1 MLRLLQ
7 IKLVLDW
14 ITSVSIPGGG
24 FGAGD
29 FGDLNGFDFAKM
41 GEALSRLGRAISAN
55 ATGAGISPDAV
66 REMATLENDQ
76 APTETEIA
84 AGLEALAVAQLW
96 LEPKTDFTAPLAPA
110 QVWSRSQ
117 WIDETLVGWCEIV
130 APLAESLSG
139 AVSGAISGLTKEA
152 LGDNFGDSLGD
163 QSGDQSGE
171 QFGGSQ
177 GDKSG
182 NQNSNPF
189 SSFGFGPPT
198 NSNNSTNANNS
209 NNSNND
215 DRDVNPMAGIFNQ
228 MSNAMRAF
236 GGVIFATQ
244 LGETIKTT
252 AGSVTGGAD
261 IGIPLLVKNRPALI
275 ATNCNAWGA
284 ELGIPEAELRYY
296 LALREVAGVRL
307 FNNVPWLR
315 EYIANAIKSY
325 SAGIK
330 VNVEKIQEGMSGMSG
345 IAGIGTSPE
354 ALNEAIANGLFT
366 TDETPSQ
373 KSAILRLET
382 MAALIEGW
390 IDEVSAS
397 AALEHLPSLPA
408 LRESARRGRATGG
421 PMQKAFAALI
431 GLEISPRASRDAA
444 TFFNYIADNESISQR
459 DELWSSPELLPT
471 IEELTNPSEFRKG
484 RSAPDDLSTL

>member
-1 MLRLLQ
+1 MLYQPDYL
-7 IKLVLDW
+7 LDW
-14 ITSVSIPGGG
+14 KLSVSIPGGG

-29 FGDLNGFDFAKM
+29 FGDMNGFDFAKM

-55 ATGAGISPDAV
+55 ASGEGLSPNAV
-66 REMATLENDQ
+66 REMAALTNDESPS
-76 APTETEIA
+76 ASDIA
-84 AGLEALAVAQLW
+84 SGLEALAVAQLW
-96 LEPKTDFTAPLAPA
+96 LDPKTDFTAPLAPA
-110 QVWSRSQ
+110 QIWSRSQ
-117 WIDETLVGWCEIV
+117 WIDETLVGWCEVV

-139 AVSGAISGLTKEA
+139 AVSGAISGLATGA
-152 LGDNFGDSLGD
+152 FGDAFGDSLG
-163 QSGDQSGE
+163 GA
-171 QFGGSQ
+171 FGGMQ
-177 GDKSG
+177 GDEPE
-182 NQNSNPF
+182 NQNGNPLN
-189 SSFGFGPPT
+189 SFGFGPAT
-198 NSNNSTNANNS
+198 NSENTGSTENNSS
-209 NNSNND
+209 NL
-215 DRDVNPMAGIFNQ
+215 NPMAGIFNQ

-261 IGIPLLVKNRPALI
+261 IGIPLLIKNRPALI
-275 ATNCNAWGA
+275 AANCSSWGA

-315 EYIANAIKSY
+315 EYITASIKSY

-330 VNVEKIQEGMSGMSG
+330 VNIEKIQEGMSGIAGTSG
-345 IAGIGTSPE
+345 LDGIGTSPE

-373 KSAILRLET
+373 KSALHRLET
-382 MAALIEGW
+382 IAALIEGW

-431 GLEISPRASRDAA
+431 GLEISPRSSRDAA
-444 TFFNYIADNESISQR
+444 TFFNYIATNESISQR
-459 DELWSSPELLPT
+459 DELWSSPELLPA
-471 IEELTNPSEFRKG
+471 IEEISNPSEFRKG

>member
-1 MLRLLQ
+1 M
-7 IKLVLDW
+7 
-14 ITSVSIPGGG
+14 SIPGGG

-29 FGDLNGFDFAKM
+29 FGDMGGFDFAKM
-41 GEALSRLGRAISAN
+41 GEALSRLGRAISASSTG
-55 ATGAGISPDAV
+55 ATGSGISPDAV
-66 REMATLENDQ
+66 REMATLANDQ
-76 APTETEIA
+76 APSENEIT

-96 LEPKTDFTAPLAPA
+96 LDPKTDFTAPLEPA
-110 QVWSRSQ
+110 QIWSRSQ

-152 LGDNFGDSLGD
+152 LGDAFGDSLGD
-163 QSGDQSGE
+163 E
-171 QFGGSQ
+171 LGGVQ
-177 GDKSG
+177 GDESG

-198 NSNNSTNANNS
+198 NSDNSDNS
-209 NNSNND
+209 SNSD
-215 DRDVNPMAGIFNQ
+215 PKINPMAGIFNQ

-275 ATNCNAWGA
+275 AINCNAWGA

-315 EYIANAIKSY
+315 EYITNAIKSY
-325 SAGIK
+325 SDGIK
-330 VNVEKIQEGMSGMSG
+330 VNIEKIQEGMSGMSVE
-345 IAGIGTSPE
+345 GIGTSPE

-382 MAALIEGW
+382 IAALIEGW

-397 AALEHLPSLPA
+397 AALDHLPALPA

-444 TFFNYIADNESISQR
+444 TFFNYIATNESISQR
-459 DELWSSPELLPT
+459 DELWGSPELLPT
-471 IEELTNPSEFRKG
+471 IEEITNPSSFRKG

>member
-1 MLRLLQ
+1 MLYQSDYL
-7 IKLVLDW
+7 LDW
-14 ITSVSIPGGG
+14 KLSVSIPGGG

-29 FGDLNGFDFAKM
+29 FGDMNGFDFAKM

-55 ATGAGISPDAV
+55 ASGEGLSPNAV
-66 REMATLENDQ
+66 REMAALTNDESPS
-76 APTETEIA
+76 ASDIA
-84 AGLEALAVAQLW
+84 SGLEALAVAQLW
-96 LEPKTDFTAPLAPA
+96 LDPKTDFTAPLAPA
-110 QVWSRSQ
+110 QIWSRSQ
-117 WIDETLVGWCEIV
+117 WIDETLVGWCEVV

-139 AVSGAISGLTKEA
+139 AVSGAISGLATDA
-152 LGDNFGDSLGD
+152 FGDSLG
-163 QSGDQSGE
+163 GA
-171 QFGGSQ
+171 FGGMQ
-177 GDKSG
+177 GDEPE
-182 NQNSNPF
+182 NQNGNPLN
-189 SSFGFGPPT
+189 SFGFGPAT
-198 NSNNSTNANNS
+198 NSENTGSTENNSS
-209 NNSNND
+209 NL
-215 DRDVNPMAGIFNQ
+215 NPMAGIFNQ

-261 IGIPLLVKNRPALI
+261 IGIPLLIKNRPALI
-275 ATNCNAWGA
+275 AANCNSWGA

-315 EYIANAIKSY
+315 EYITASIKSY

-330 VNVEKIQEGMSGMSG
+330 VNIEKIQEGMSGIAGTSG
-345 IAGIGTSPE
+345 LDGIGTSPE
-354 ALNEAIANGLFT
+354 ALNEAIANGLFS

-373 KSAILRLET
+373 KSALHRLET
-382 MAALIEGW
+382 IAALIEGW

-431 GLEISPRASRDAA
+431 GLEISPRSSRDAA
-444 TFFNYIADNESISQR
+444 TFFNYIATNESISQR

-471 IEELTNPSEFRKG
+471 IEEISNPSEFRKG

>member
-1 MLRLLQ
+1 MLYQSDYL
-7 IKLVLDW
+7 LDW
-14 ITSVSIPGGG
+14 KLSVSIPGGG

-29 FGDLNGFDFAKM
+29 FGDMNGFDFAKM

-55 ATGAGISPDAV
+55 ASGEGLSPNAV
-66 REMATLENDQ
+66 REMAALTNDESPS
-76 APTETEIA
+76 ASDIA
-84 AGLEALAVAQLW
+84 SGLEALAVAQLW
-96 LEPKTDFTAPLAPA
+96 LDPKTDFTAPLAPA
-110 QVWSRSQ
+110 QIWSRSQ

-139 AVSGAISGLTKEA
+139 AVSGAISGLATDA
-152 LGDNFGDSLGD
+152 FGDAFGDSLG
-163 QSGDQSGE
+163 GV
-171 QFGGSQ
+171 FGGMQ
-177 GDKSG
+177 GDEPEK
-182 NQNSNPF
+182 QNDNPLN
-189 SSFGFGPPT
+189 SFGFGPAT
-198 NSNNSTNANNS
+198 DSENTGSTENNSS
-209 NNSNND
+209 NL
-215 DRDVNPMAGIFNQ
+215 NPMAGIFNQ

-252 AGSVTGGAD
+252 AGSVIGGAD
-261 IGIPLLVKNRPALI
+261 IGIPLLIKNRPALI
-275 ATNCNAWGA
+275 AANCNSWGA

-315 EYIANAIKSY
+315 GYITASIKSY

-330 VNVEKIQEGMSGMSG
+330 VNIEKIQEGMSGIAGTSG
-345 IAGIGTSPE
+345 LDGIGTSPE

-373 KSAILRLET
+373 KSALHRLET
-382 MAALIEGW
+382 IAALIEGW

-431 GLEISPRASRDAA
+431 GLEISPRSSRDAA
-444 TFFNYIADNESISQR
+444 TFFNYIATNESISQR

-471 IEELTNPSEFRKG
+471 IEEISNPSEFRKG

>member
-1 MLRLLQ
+1 M
-7 IKLVLDW
+7 
-14 ITSVSIPGGG
+14 SIPGGG

-29 FGDLNGFDFAKM
+29 FGDMGGFDFAKM

-55 ATGAGISPDAV
+55 ATGATGATGVTGGGISPDAV
-66 REMATLENDQ
+66 REMATLTNDK
-76 APTETEIA
+76 APSANEIS

-96 LEPKTDFTAPLAPA
+96 LDPKTDFTAPVAPA
-110 QVWSRSQ
+110 QIWSRSQ
-117 WIDETLVGWCEIV
+117 WIDETLVGWCEIL
-130 APLAESLSG
+130 APLAQSLSG

-152 LGDNFGDSLGD
+152 LGDAFGDSLSD
-163 QSGDQSGE
+163 E
-171 QFGGSQ
+171 
-177 GDKSG
+177 SG

-189 SSFGFGPPT
+189 SSFGFGPPSNSENAKNDDPKINPNAG
-198 NSNNSTNANNS
+198 NSNTENS
-209 NNSNND
+209 NTE
-215 DRDVNPMAGIFNQ
+215 NPMAGIFNQ

-261 IGIPLLVKNRPALI
+261 IGIPLLTNNRPALI

-315 EYIANAIKSY
+315 EYITNAIKSY

-330 VNVEKIQEGMSGMSG
+330 VNIEKIQEGMAGM
-345 IAGIGTSPE
+345 AGIGTSPE

-382 MAALIEGW
+382 IAALVEGW
-390 IDEVSAS
+390 VDEVSAS
-397 AALEHLPSLPA
+397 AALEHLPALPA

-431 GLEISPRASRDAA
+431 GLEISPRAFRDAA
-444 TFFNYIADNESISQR
+444 TFFNYIATNESISQR
-459 DELWSSPELLPT
+459 DELWSSPESLPT
-471 IEELTNPSEFRKG
+471 IEEITNPSAFRKG

>member
-130 APLAESLSG
+130 APLAE
-139 AVSGAISGLTKEA
+139 
-152 LGDNFGDSLGD
+152 
-163 QSGDQSGE
+163 SGDQSGE

>member
-1 MLRLLQ
+1 MLYQPDYL
-7 IKLVLDW
+7 LDW
-14 ITSVSIPGGG
+14 KLSVSIPGGG

-29 FGDLNGFDFAKM
+29 FGDMNGFDFAKM

-55 ATGAGISPDAV
+55 ASGEGLSPNAV
-66 REMATLENDQ
+66 REMAALTNDESPS
-76 APTETEIA
+76 ASDIA
-84 AGLEALAVAQLW
+84 SGLEALAVAQLW
-96 LEPKTDFTAPLAPA
+96 LDPKTDFTAPLAPA
-110 QVWSRSQ
+110 QIWSRSQ
-117 WIDETLVGWCEIV
+117 WIDETLVGWCEVV

-139 AVSGAISGLTKEA
+139 AVSGAISGLATGA
-152 LGDNFGDSLGD
+152 FGDAFGDSLG
-163 QSGDQSGE
+163 GA
-171 QFGGSQ
+171 FGGMQ
-177 GDKSG
+177 GDEPE
-182 NQNSNPF
+182 NQNGNPLN
-189 SSFGFGPPT
+189 SFGFGPAI
-198 NSNNSTNANNS
+198 NSENTGSTENNSS
-209 NNSNND
+209 NL
-215 DRDVNPMAGIFNQ
+215 NPMAGIFNQ

-261 IGIPLLVKNRPALI
+261 IGIPLLIKNRPALI
-275 ATNCNAWGA
+275 AANCNSWGA

-315 EYIANAIKSY
+315 EYITASIKSY

-330 VNVEKIQEGMSGMSG
+330 VNIEKIQEGMSGIAGTSG
-345 IAGIGTSPE
+345 LDGIGTSPE

-373 KSAILRLET
+373 KSALHRLET
-382 MAALIEGW
+382 IATLIEGW

-431 GLEISPRASRDAA
+431 GLEISPRSSRDAA
-444 TFFNYIADNESISQR
+444 TFFNYIATNESISQR

-471 IEELTNPSEFRKG
+471 IEEISNPSEFRKG

>member
-1 MLRLLQ
+1 MLYQPDYL
-7 IKLVLDW
+7 LDW
-14 ITSVSIPGGG
+14 KLSVSIPGGG

-29 FGDLNGFDFAKM
+29 FGDMNGFDFAKM

-55 ATGAGISPDAV
+55 ASGEGLSPNAV
-66 REMATLENDQ
+66 REMAALTNDESPS
-76 APTETEIA
+76 ASDIA
-84 AGLEALAVAQLW
+84 SGLEALAVAQLW
-96 LEPKTDFTAPLAPA
+96 LDPKTDFTAPLAPA
-110 QVWSRSQ
+110 QIWSRSQ
-117 WIDETLVGWCEIV
+117 WIDETLVGWCEVV

-139 AVSGAISGLTKEA
+139 AVSGAISGLATGA
-152 LGDNFGDSLGD
+152 FGDAFGDSLG
-163 QSGDQSGE
+163 GA
-171 QFGGSQ
+171 FGGMQ
-177 GDKSG
+177 GDEPE
-182 NQNSNPF
+182 NQNGNPLN
-189 SSFGFGPPT
+189 SFGFGPAI
-198 NSNNSTNANNS
+198 NSENTGSTENNSS
-209 NNSNND
+209 NL
-215 DRDVNPMAGIFNQ
+215 NPMAGIFNQ

-261 IGIPLLVKNRPALI
+261 IGIPLLIKNRPALI
-275 ATNCNAWGA
+275 AANCNSWGA

-315 EYIANAIKSY
+315 EYITASIKSY

-330 VNVEKIQEGMSGMSG
+330 VNIEKIQEGMSGIAGTSG
-345 IAGIGTSPE
+345 LDGIGTSPE

-373 KSAILRLET
+373 KSALHRLET
-382 MAALIEGW
+382 IAALIEGW

-408 LRESARRGRATGG
+408 LRESARRGRATGR

-431 GLEISPRASRDAA
+431 GLEISPRSSRDAA
-444 TFFNYIADNESISQR
+444 TFFNYIATNESISQR

-471 IEELTNPSEFRKG
+471 IEEISNPSEFRKG

>member
-1 MLRLLQ
+1 M
-7 IKLVLDW
+7 
-14 ITSVSIPGGG
+14 SIPGGG

-29 FGDLNGFDFAKM
+29 FGDMGGFDFAKM
-41 GEALSRLGRAISAN
+41 GEALSRLGRAISAS
-55 ATGAGISPDAV
+55 ATGATGATGSGISPDAV
-66 REMATLENDQ
+66 REMATLANDQ
-76 APTETEIA
+76 APSENEIT

-96 LEPKTDFTAPLAPA
+96 LDPKTDFTAPLEPE
-110 QVWSRSQ
+110 QIWSRSQ
-117 WIDETLVGWCEIV
+117 WINETLVGWCEIV

-152 LGDNFGDSLGD
+152 LGDAFGED
-163 QSGDQSGE
+163 
-171 QFGGSQ
+171 FGGAQ
-177 GDKSG
+177 GDEPG
-182 NQNSNPF
+182 NQNSDPF

-198 NSNNSTNANNS
+198 NSDNSSNASNSNNSSNANNS
-209 NNSNND
+209 DNSD
-215 DRDVNPMAGIFNQ
+215 PKINPMAGIFNQ

-315 EYIANAIKSY
+315 EYITNAIKSY
-325 SAGIK
+325 SDGIK
-330 VNVEKIQEGMSGMSG
+330 VNIEKIQEGRSGMSVE
-345 IAGIGTSPE
+345 GIGSSPE

-382 MAALIEGW
+382 IAALIEGW

-397 AALEHLPSLPA
+397 AALDHLPALPA

-444 TFFNYIADNESISQR
+444 TFFNYIATNESISQR
-459 DELWSSPELLPT
+459 DELWGSPELLPT
-471 IEELTNPSEFRKG
+471 IEEITNPSSFRKG

>member
-1 MLRLLQ
+1 M
-7 IKLVLDW
+7 
-14 ITSVSIPGGG
+14 SIPGGG

-29 FGDLNGFDFAKM
+29 FGDMNGFDFAKM

-55 ATGAGISPDAV
+55 ASGEGLSPDAV
-66 REMATLENDQ
+66 REMAALTNDQ
-76 APTETEIA
+76 SPSASEIA
-84 AGLEALAVAQLW
+84 TGLEALAVAQLW
-96 LEPKTDFTAPLAPA
+96 LDPKTDFTAPLAPA
-110 QVWSRSQ
+110 QIWSRSQ
-117 WIDETLVGWCEIV
+117 WIDETLVGWCEVV

-139 AVSGAISGLTKEA
+139 AVSGAISGLATDA
-152 LGDNFGDSLGD
+152 LGDAFGDSFGDSLG
-163 QSGDQSGE
+163 GA
-171 QFGGSQ
+171 FGSQ
-177 GDKSG
+177 GDEPG
-182 NQNSNPF
+182 NQNANPLN
-189 SSFGFGPPT
+189 SFGFGPPT
-198 NSNNSTNANNS
+198 NSENSGNSENNNPQL
-209 NNSNND
+209 
-215 DRDVNPMAGIFNQ
+215 NPMAGIFNQ

-261 IGIPLLVKNRPALI
+261 IGIPLLVKNRPALV
-275 ATNCNAWGA
+275 AANCNAWGA

-315 EYIANAIKSY
+315 EYITAAIKSY

-330 VNVEKIQEGMSGMSG
+330 VNIEKIQEGMSG
-345 IAGIGTSPE
+345 IAGSSGLEGIGPSPE
-354 ALNEAIANGLFT
+354 ALHEAIANGLFT

-373 KSAILRLET
+373 KSALLRLET
-382 MAALIEGW
+382 IAALIEGW

-444 TFFNYIADNESISQR
+444 TFFNYIATNESISQR

-471 IEELTNPSEFRKG
+471 IEEISNPSEFRKG

>member
-1 MLRLLQ
+1 M
-7 IKLVLDW
+7 
-14 ITSVSIPGGG
+14 SIPGGG

-29 FGDLNGFDFAKM
+29 FGDMGGFDFAKM

-55 ATGAGISPDAV
+55 ATGSGISPDAV
-66 REMATLENDQ
+66 REMATLTNDK
-76 APTETEIA
+76 APSANEIS

-96 LEPKTDFTAPLAPA
+96 LDPKTDFTAPVAPA
-110 QVWSRSQ
+110 QIWSRSQ

-130 APLAESLSG
+130 APLAESLSS

-152 LGDNFGDSLGD
+152 LGDAFGDSLSD
-163 QSGDQSGE
+163 E
-171 QFGGSQ
+171 
-177 GDKSG
+177 SG

-198 NSNNSTNANNS
+198 NSDNSDNSDNSSNANKSDNS
-209 NNSNND
+209 D
-215 DRDVNPMAGIFNQ
+215 PKINPMAGIFNQ

-252 AGSVTGGAD
+252 AGTVTGGAD
-261 IGIPLLVKNRPALI
+261 IGIPLLTNNRPALI
-275 ATNCNAWGA
+275 ATNCNSWGA

-315 EYIANAIKSY
+315 EYVTNAIKSY

-330 VNVEKIQEGMSGMSG
+330 VNIEKIQEGMAGMAGMSE

-354 ALNEAIANGLFT
+354 ALNEAITNGLFT
-366 TDETPSQ
+366 TDETPAQ

-382 MAALIEGW
+382 IAALVEGW

-397 AALEHLPSLPA
+397 AALEHLPALPA

-444 TFFNYIADNESISQR
+444 TFFNYIATNESISQR
-459 DELWSSPELLPT
+459 DELWISPESLPT
-471 IEELTNPSEFRKG
+471 IEEITNPSAFRKG

>member
-1 MLRLLQ
+1 M
-7 IKLVLDW
+7 
-14 ITSVSIPGGG
+14 SIPGGG

-29 FGDLNGFDFAKM
+29 FGDMGGFDFAKM

-55 ATGAGISPDAV
+55 AAGATGSGISPDAV
-66 REMATLENDQ
+66 REMATLAKDQ
-76 APTETEIA
+76 APSENEIA

-96 LEPKTDFTAPLAPA
+96 LDPKTDFTAPLEPA
-110 QVWSRSQ
+110 QIWSRSQ
-117 WIDETLVGWCEIV
+117 WIDATLVGWCEIV

-152 LGDNFGDSLGD
+152 LGDAFGDQLGD
-163 QSGDQSGE
+163 E
-171 QFGGSQ
+171 LGGAQ
-177 GDKSG
+177 GDESG
-182 NQNSNPF
+182 NQNNNPF
-189 SSFGFGPPT
+189 SSFGFGPPSNSENT
-198 NSNNSTNANNS
+198 KNDESKINPNARNSNAGNPNAGNS
-209 NNSNND
+209 NTE
-215 DRDVNPMAGIFNQ
+215 NPMAGIFNQ

-275 ATNCNAWGA
+275 AINCNAWGA

-315 EYIANAIKSY
+315 EYITNAIKSY
-325 SAGIK
+325 SDGIK
-330 VNVEKIQEGMSGMSG
+330 VNVEKIQEGMAGMAG
-345 IAGIGTSPE
+345 MTGMTGLPVDGIGTSPE

-382 MAALIEGW
+382 IAALIEGW

-397 AALEHLPSLPA
+397 AALEHLPALPA

-444 TFFNYIADNESISQR
+444 TFFDYIATNESISQR
-459 DELWSSPELLPT
+459 DELWSSPESLPT
-471 IEELTNPSEFRKG
+471 IEEITNPTSFRKG

>member
-1 MLRLLQ
+1 MLYQPDYL
-7 IKLVLDW
+7 LDW
-14 ITSVSIPGGG
+14 KLSVSIPGGG

-29 FGDLNGFDFAKM
+29 FGDMNGFDFAKM

-55 ATGAGISPDAV
+55 ASGEGLSPNAV
-66 REMATLENDQ
+66 REMAALTNDESPS
-76 APTETEIA
+76 ASDIA
-84 AGLEALAVAQLW
+84 SGLEALAVAQLW
-96 LEPKTDFTAPLAPA
+96 LDPKTDFTAPLAPA
-110 QVWSRSQ
+110 QIWSRSQ
-117 WIDETLVGWCEIV
+117 WIDETLVGWCEVV

-139 AVSGAISGLTKEA
+139 AVSGAISGLATGA
-152 LGDNFGDSLGD
+152 FGDAFGDSLG
-163 QSGDQSGE
+163 GA
-171 QFGGSQ
+171 FGGMQ
-177 GDKSG
+177 GDEPE
-182 NQNSNPF
+182 NQNGNPLN
-189 SSFGFGPPT
+189 SFGFGPAI
-198 NSNNSTNANNS
+198 NSENTGSTENNSS
-209 NNSNND
+209 NL
-215 DRDVNPMAGIFNQ
+215 NPMAGIFNQ

-261 IGIPLLVKNRPALI
+261 IGIPLLIKNRPALI
-275 ATNCNAWGA
+275 AANCSSWGA

-315 EYIANAIKSY
+315 EYITASIKSY

-330 VNVEKIQEGMSGMSG
+330 VNIEKIQEGMSGIAGTSG
-345 IAGIGTSPE
+345 LDGIGTSPE

-373 KSAILRLET
+373 KSALHRLET
-382 MAALIEGW
+382 IAALIEGW

-431 GLEISPRASRDAA
+431 GLEISPRSSRDAA
-444 TFFNYIADNESISQR
+444 TFFNYIATNESISQR

-471 IEELTNPSEFRKG
+471 IEEISNPSEFRKG

>member
-1 MLRLLQ
+1 MLYQSDYL
-7 IKLVLDW
+7 LDW
-14 ITSVSIPGGG
+14 KLSVSIPGGG

-29 FGDLNGFDFAKM
+29 FGDMNGFDFAKM

-55 ATGAGISPDAV
+55 ASGEGLSPNAV
-66 REMATLENDQ
+66 REMAALTNDESPS
-76 APTETEIA
+76 ASDIA
-84 AGLEALAVAQLW
+84 SGLEALAVAQLW
-96 LEPKTDFTAPLAPA
+96 LDPKTDFTAPLAPA
-110 QVWSRSQ
+110 QIWSRSQ
-117 WIDETLVGWCEIV
+117 WIDETLVGWCEVV

-139 AVSGAISGLTKEA
+139 AVSGAISGLATDA
-152 LGDNFGDSLGD
+152 FGDSLG
-163 QSGDQSGE
+163 GA
-171 QFGGSQ
+171 FGGMQ
-177 GDKSG
+177 GDEPE
-182 NQNSNPF
+182 NQNGNPLN
-189 SSFGFGPPT
+189 SFGFGPAT
-198 NSNNSTNANNS
+198 NSENTGSTENNSS
-209 NNSNND
+209 NL
-215 DRDVNPMAGIFNQ
+215 NPMAGIFNQ

-261 IGIPLLVKNRPALI
+261 IGIPLLIKNRPALI
-275 ATNCNAWGA
+275 AANCNSWGA

-315 EYIANAIKSY
+315 EYITASIKSY
-325 SAGIK
+325 SAGLK
-330 VNVEKIQEGMSGMSG
+330 VNIEKIQEGMSGIAGTSG
-345 IAGIGTSPE
+345 LDGIGTSPE

-373 KSAILRLET
+373 KSALHRLET
-382 MAALIEGW
+382 IAALIEGW

-431 GLEISPRASRDAA
+431 GLEISPRSSRDAA
-444 TFFNYIADNESISQR
+444 TFFNYIATNESISQR

-471 IEELTNPSEFRKG
+471 IEEISNPSEFRKG

>member
-1 MLRLLQ
+1 M
-7 IKLVLDW
+7 
-14 ITSVSIPGGG
+14 SIPGGG

-29 FGDLNGFDFAKM
+29 FGDMGGFDFAKM

-55 ATGAGISPDAV
+55 ATGSGISPDAV
-66 REMATLENDQ
+66 REMATLTNDK
-76 APTETEIA
+76 APSANEITT
-84 AGLEALAVAQLW
+84 GLEALAVAQLW
-96 LEPKTDFTAPLAPA
+96 LDPKTDFTAPVAPA
-110 QVWSRSQ
+110 QIWSRSQ

-152 LGDNFGDSLGD
+152 LGDAFGDPLSD
-163 QSGDQSGE
+163 E
-171 QFGGSQ
+171 
-177 GDKSG
+177 SG

-198 NSNNSTNANNS
+198 NSDTSSNANNS
-209 NNSNND
+209 DNSD
-215 DRDVNPMAGIFNQ
+215 PKINPMAGIFNQ

-252 AGSVTGGAD
+252 AGTVTGGAD
-261 IGIPLLVKNRPALI
+261 IGIPLLTNNRPALI
-275 ATNCNAWGA
+275 ATNCNSWGA

-315 EYIANAIKSY
+315 EYVTNAIKSY

-330 VNVEKIQEGMSGMSG
+330 VNIEKIQEGMSGMSVE
-345 IAGIGTSPE
+345 GIGTSPE

-366 TDETPSQ
+366 TDETPAQ

-382 MAALIEGW
+382 IAALVEGW

-397 AALEHLPSLPA
+397 AALEHLPALPA

-444 TFFNYIADNESISQR
+444 TFFNYIATNESISQR
-459 DELWSSPELLPT
+459 DELWISPESLPT
-471 IEELTNPSEFRKG
+471 IEEITNPSAFRKG

>member
-1 MLRLLQ
+1 MLYQSDYL
-7 IKLVLDW
+7 LDW
-14 ITSVSIPGGG
+14 KLSVSIPGGG

-29 FGDLNGFDFAKM
+29 FGDMNGFDFAKM

-55 ATGAGISPDAV
+55 ASGEGLSPNAV
-66 REMATLENDQ
+66 REMAALTNDESPS
-76 APTETEIA
+76 ANDIA
-84 AGLEALAVAQLW
+84 SGLEALAVAQLW
-96 LEPKTDFTAPLAPA
+96 LDPKTDFTAPLAPA
-110 QVWSRSQ
+110 QIWSRSQ
-117 WIDETLVGWCEIV
+117 WIDETLVGWCEVV

-139 AVSGAISGLTKEA
+139 AVSGAISGLATNA
-152 LGDNFGDSLGD
+152 FGDAFGDSLG
-163 QSGDQSGE
+163 GA
-171 QFGGSQ
+171 FGGMQ
-177 GDKSG
+177 GDEPE
-182 NQNSNPF
+182 NQNGNPLN
-189 SSFGFGPPT
+189 SFGFGPAT
-198 NSNNSTNANNS
+198 NSENTGSAENNSS
-209 NNSNND
+209 NL
-215 DRDVNPMAGIFNQ
+215 NPMAGIFNQ

-261 IGIPLLVKNRPALI
+261 IGIPLLIKNRPALI
-275 ATNCNAWGA
+275 AANCNSWGA

-315 EYIANAIKSY
+315 EYITASIKSY

-330 VNVEKIQEGMSGMSG
+330 VNIEKIQEGMSG
-345 IAGIGTSPE
+345 IAGTSGLDSIGTSPE

-366 TDETPSQ
+366 TEETPSQ
-373 KSAILRLET
+373 KSALHRLET
-382 MAALIEGW
+382 IAALIEGW

-431 GLEISPRASRDAA
+431 GLEISPRSSRDAA
-444 TFFNYIADNESISQR
+444 TFFNYIATNESISQR

-471 IEELTNPSEFRKG
+471 IEEISNPSEFRKG

>member
-1 MLRLLQ
+1 
-7 IKLVLDW
+7 
-14 ITSVSIPGGG
+14 
-24 FGAGD
+24 
-29 FGDLNGFDFAKM
+29 M
-41 GEALSRLGRAISAN
+41 GEALSRLGRAISAS
-55 ATGAGISPDAV
+55 ATGATGATGSGISPDAV
-66 REMATLENDQ
+66 REMATLANDQ
-76 APTETEIA
+76 APSENEIT

-96 LEPKTDFTAPLAPA
+96 LDPKTDFTAPLEPA
-110 QVWSRSQ
+110 QIWSRSQ

-152 LGDNFGDSLGD
+152 LGDAFGED
-163 QSGDQSGE
+163 
-171 QFGGSQ
+171 FGGSR
-177 GDKSG
+177 GDEPG
-182 NQNSNPF
+182 NQNNNPF

-198 NSNNSTNANNS
+198 NSTNSDNSDNSDNSSNANNS
-209 NNSNND
+209 DNSD
-215 DRDVNPMAGIFNQ
+215 PKINPMAGIFNQ

-315 EYIANAIKSY
+315 EYITNAIKSY
-325 SAGIK
+325 SDGIK
-330 VNVEKIQEGMSGMSG
+330 VNIEKIQEGMSGMAGMSG

-382 MAALIEGW
+382 IAALIEGW

-397 AALEHLPSLPA
+397 AALDHLPALPA

-444 TFFNYIADNESISQR
+444 TFFNYIATNESISQR
-459 DELWSSPELLPT
+459 DELWGSPELLPT
-471 IEELTNPSEFRKG
+471 IEEITNPSSFRKG

>member
-1 MLRLLQ
+1 M
-7 IKLVLDW
+7 
-14 ITSVSIPGGG
+14 SIPGGG

-29 FGDLNGFDFAKM
+29 FGDMGGFDFAKM

-55 ATGAGISPDAV
+55 ATGSGISPDAV
-66 REMATLENDQ
+66 REMATLTNDK
-76 APTETEIA
+76 APSANEITT
-84 AGLEALAVAQLW
+84 GLEALAVAQLW
-96 LEPKTDFTAPLAPA
+96 LDPKTDFTAPVAPA
-110 QVWSRSQ
+110 QIWSRSQ

-152 LGDNFGDSLGD
+152 LGDAFGDPLSD
-163 QSGDQSGE
+163 E
-171 QFGGSQ
+171 
-177 GDKSG
+177 SG

-198 NSNNSTNANNS
+198 NSDTSSNANNS
-209 NNSNND
+209 DNSD
-215 DRDVNPMAGIFNQ
+215 PKINPMAGIFNQ

-252 AGSVTGGAD
+252 AGTVTGGAD
-261 IGIPLLVKNRPALI
+261 IGIPLLTNNRPALI

-315 EYIANAIKSY
+315 EYVTNAIKSY

-330 VNVEKIQEGMSGMSG
+330 VNIEKIQEGMAGMAGMSE

-366 TDETPSQ
+366 TDETPAQ

-382 MAALIEGW
+382 IAALVEGW

-397 AALEHLPSLPA
+397 AALEHLPALPA

-444 TFFNYIADNESISQR
+444 TFFNYIATNESISQR
-459 DELWSSPELLPT
+459 DELWISPESLPT
-471 IEELTNPSEFRKG
+471 IEEITNPSAFRKG

>member
-1 MLRLLQ
+1 MLYQPDYL
-7 IKLVLDW
+7 LDW
-14 ITSVSIPGGG
+14 KLSVSIPGGG

-29 FGDLNGFDFAKM
+29 FGDMNGFDFAKM

-55 ATGAGISPDAV
+55 ASGEGLSPNAV
-66 REMATLENDQ
+66 REMAALTNDESPS
-76 APTETEIA
+76 ASDIA
-84 AGLEALAVAQLW
+84 SGLEALAVAQLW
-96 LEPKTDFTAPLAPA
+96 LDPKTDFTAPLAPA
-110 QVWSRSQ
+110 QIWSRSQ
-117 WIDETLVGWCEIV
+117 WIDETLVGWCEVV

-139 AVSGAISGLTKEA
+139 AVSGAISGLATGA
-152 LGDNFGDSLGD
+152 FGDAFGDSLG
-163 QSGDQSGE
+163 GA
-171 QFGGSQ
+171 FGGMQ
-177 GDKSG
+177 GDEPE
-182 NQNSNPF
+182 NQNGNPLN
-189 SSFGFGPPT
+189 SFGFGPAI
-198 NSNNSTNANNS
+198 NSENTGSTENNSS
-209 NNSNND
+209 NL
-215 DRDVNPMAGIFNQ
+215 NPMAGIFNQ

-261 IGIPLLVKNRPALI
+261 IGIPLLIKNRPALI
-275 ATNCNAWGA
+275 AANCNSWGA

-315 EYIANAIKSY
+315 EYITASIKCY

-330 VNVEKIQEGMSGMSG
+330 VNIEKIQEGMSGIAGTSG
-345 IAGIGTSPE
+345 LDGIGTSPE

-373 KSAILRLET
+373 KSALHRLET
-382 MAALIEGW
+382 IAALIEGW

-431 GLEISPRASRDAA
+431 GLEISPRSSRDAA
-444 TFFNYIADNESISQR
+444 TFFNYIATNESISQR

-471 IEELTNPSEFRKG
+471 IEEISNPSEFRKG

>member
-1 MLRLLQ
+1 MLYKSDYL
-7 IKLVLDW
+7 LDW
-14 ITSVSIPGGG
+14 KLSVSIPGGG

-29 FGDLNGFDFAKM
+29 FGDMNGFDFAKI
-41 GEALSRLGRAISAN
+41 GETLSRLGRAISAN
-55 ATGAGISPDAV
+55 ASGEGLSPDAV
-66 REMATLENDQ
+66 REMVALTNDQ
-76 APTETEIA
+76 IPSAIEISS
-84 AGLEALAVAQLW
+84 GLEALAVAQLW
-96 LEPKTDFTAPLAPA
+96 LDPKTDFTAPLAPA
-110 QVWSRSQ
+110 QIWSRSQ
-117 WIDETLVGWCEIV
+117 WIDETLVGWCEVV

-139 AVSGAISGLTKEA
+139 AVSGAISGLATDA
-152 LGDNFGDSLGD
+152 LGGAFGDSLG
-163 QSGDQSGE
+163 GA
-171 QFGGSQ
+171 FGGTQ
-177 GDKSG
+177 GDEPG
-182 NQNSNPF
+182 NHNGNPLN
-189 SSFGFGPPT
+189 SFGFGPAT
-198 NSNNSTNANNS
+198 NSENTGSSENNSFN
-209 NNSNND
+209 
-215 DRDVNPMAGIFNQ
+215 VNPMAGIFNQ

-261 IGIPLLVKNRPALI
+261 IGIPLLSKNRPALI
-275 ATNCNAWGA
+275 AANCNAWGA

-315 EYIANAIKSY
+315 EYITTAIESY

-330 VNVEKIQEGMSGMSG
+330 VNMEKIQEGMSGIAGASG
-345 IAGIGTSPE
+345 LEGIGTSPE

-373 KSAILRLET
+373 KSAIHRLET
-382 MAALIEGW
+382 IAALIEGW
-390 IDEVSAS
+390 VDEVSAS

-444 TFFNYIADNESISQR
+444 TFFNYIAANESISQR

-471 IEELTNPSEFRKG
+471 IEEITNPSEFRKG
-484 RSAPDDLSTL
+484 RSAPDDLSKL

>member
-1 MLRLLQ
+1 
-7 IKLVLDW
+7 
-14 ITSVSIPGGG
+14 VSIPGGG

-29 FGDLNGFDFAKM
+29 FGDMGGFDFAKM
-41 GEALSRLGRAISAN
+41 GEALSRLGRAISAS
-55 ATGAGISPDAV
+55 ATGATGSGISPDAV
-66 REMATLENDQ
+66 REMATLANDQ
-76 APTETEIA
+76 APSENEIT

-96 LEPKTDFTAPLAPA
+96 LDPKTDFTAPLEPA
-110 QVWSRSQ
+110 QIWSRSQ

-152 LGDNFGDSLGD
+152 LGDAFGED
-163 QSGDQSGE
+163 
-171 QFGGSQ
+171 FGGAQ
-177 GDKSG
+177 GDEPG

-189 SSFGFGPPT
+189 GSFGFGPPT
-198 NSNNSTNANNS
+198 NSDNSSNASNS
-209 NNSNND
+209 DNSD
-215 DRDVNPMAGIFNQ
+215 PKINPMAGIFNQ

-275 ATNCNAWGA
+275 AINCNAWGA

-315 EYIANAIKSY
+315 EYITNAIKSY
-325 SAGIK
+325 SDGIK
-330 VNVEKIQEGMSGMSG
+330 VNIEKMQEGMSGMSVE
-345 IAGIGTSPE
+345 GIGTSPE

-382 MAALIEGW
+382 IAALIEGW

-397 AALEHLPSLPA
+397 AALDHLPALPA

-444 TFFNYIADNESISQR
+444 TFFNYIATNESISQR
-459 DELWSSPELLPT
+459 DELWGSPELLPT
-471 IEELTNPSEFRKG
+471 IEEITNPSSFRKG

>member
-1 MLRLLQ
+1 M
-7 IKLVLDW
+7 
-14 ITSVSIPGGG
+14 SIPGGG

-29 FGDLNGFDFAKM
+29 FGDMGGFDFAKM

-55 ATGAGISPDAV
+55 ATGSGISPDAV
-66 REMATLENDQ
+66 REMATLTNDK
-76 APTETEIA
+76 APSANEITT
-84 AGLEALAVAQLW
+84 GLEALAVAQLW
-96 LEPKTDFTAPLAPA
+96 LDPKTDFTAPVAPA
-110 QVWSRSQ
+110 QIWSRSQ

-139 AVSGAISGLTKEA
+139 AVSGAISGLAKEA
-152 LGDNFGDSLGD
+152 LGDAFGDPLSD
-163 QSGDQSGE
+163 E
-171 QFGGSQ
+171 
-177 GDKSG
+177 SG
-182 NQNSNPF
+182 NQNNNPF

-198 NSNNSTNANNS
+198 NSDTSSNANNS
-209 NNSNND
+209 DNSD
-215 DRDVNPMAGIFNQ
+215 PKINPMAGIFNQ

-252 AGSVTGGAD
+252 AGTVTGGAD
-261 IGIPLLVKNRPALI
+261 IGIPLLTNNRPALI
-275 ATNCNAWGA
+275 ATNCNSWGA

-315 EYIANAIKSY
+315 EYIITAIKSY

-330 VNVEKIQEGMSGMSG
+330 VNIEKIQEGMAGMAGMSE

-366 TDETPSQ
+366 TDETPAQ

-382 MAALIEGW
+382 IAALVEGW
-390 IDEVSAS
+390 IDEISAS
-397 AALEHLPSLPA
+397 AALEHLPALPA

-444 TFFNYIADNESISQR
+444 TFFNYIATNESISQR
-459 DELWSSPELLPT
+459 DELWISPESLPT
-471 IEELTNPSEFRKG
+471 IEEITNPSAFRKG

>member
-1 MLRLLQ
+1 M
-7 IKLVLDW
+7 
-14 ITSVSIPGGG
+14 SVSIPGGG

-29 FGDLNGFDFAKM
+29 FGDMGGFDFAKM

-55 ATGAGISPDAV
+55 ATGSGISPDAV
-66 REMATLENDQ
+66 REMATLTNDK
-76 APTETEIA
+76 APSANEITT
-84 AGLEALAVAQLW
+84 GLEALAVAQLW
-96 LEPKTDFTAPLAPA
+96 LDPKTDFTAPVAPA
-110 QVWSRSQ
+110 QIWSRSQ

-152 LGDNFGDSLGD
+152 LGDAFGDSLGEEL
-163 QSGDQSGE
+163 GDPL
-171 QFGGSQ
+171 
-177 GDKSG
+177 GDTSG
-182 NQNSNPF
+182 NQSSNPF
-189 SSFGFGPPT
+189 SPFGFGPPS
-198 NSNNSTNANNS
+198 NSENAK
-209 NNSNND
+209 ND
-215 DRDVNPMAGIFNQ
+215 DPKINPMAGNPMAGIFNQ

-252 AGSVTGGAD
+252 AGTVTGGAD
-261 IGIPLLVKNRPALI
+261 IGIPLLTNNRPALI

-315 EYIANAIKSY
+315 EYIITAIKSY

-330 VNVEKIQEGMSGMSG
+330 VNIEKIQEGMSGMSVE
-345 IAGIGTSPE
+345 GIGTSPE

-366 TDETPSQ
+366 TDETPAQ

-382 MAALIEGW
+382 IAALVEGW

-397 AALEHLPSLPA
+397 AALEHLPALPA

-444 TFFNYIADNESISQR
+444 TFFNYIATNESISQR
-459 DELWSSPELLPT
+459 DELWISPESLPT
-471 IEELTNPSEFRKG
+471 IEEITNPSAFRKG

>member
-1 MLRLLQ
+1 LKADYL
-7 IKLVLDW
+7 LDW
-14 ITSVSIPGGG
+14 KLNVSIPGGG

-29 FGDLNGFDFAKM
+29 FGDMNGFDFAKM

-55 ATGAGISPDAV
+55 ASGAGLSPDAV
-66 REMATLENDQ
+66 REMAALTNDQ
-76 APTETEIA
+76 SPSASEIA
-84 AGLEALAVAQLW
+84 SGLEALAVAQLW
-96 LEPKTDFTAPLAPA
+96 LDPKTDFTAPLAPA
-110 QVWSRSQ
+110 QIWSRSQ
-117 WIDETLVGWCEIV
+117 WIEETLAGWCEVV

-139 AVSGAISGLTKEA
+139 AVSGAISGLATGA
-152 LGDNFGDSLGD
+152 LGDSFGDAFGDSLGD
-163 QSGDQSGE
+163 AFGDTQGDTPGDQN
-171 QFGGSQ
+171 
-177 GDKSG
+177 K
-182 NQNSNPF
+182 NPLN
-189 SSFGFGPPT
+189 SFGFGPAT
-198 NSNNSTNANNS
+198 NSENAGDSENNKS
-209 NNSNND
+209 N
-215 DRDVNPMAGIFNQ
+215 VNPMAGIFSQ

-275 ATNCNAWGA
+275 AINCNAWGA

-296 LALREVAGVRL
+296 LALREVAGARL

-315 EYIANAIKSY
+315 EYITAAIKSY

-330 VNVEKIQEGMSGMSG
+330 VNVEKIQEGMSGITGASG
-345 IAGIGTSPE
+345 LDGIGTSPE

-373 KSAILRLET
+373 KNALHRLET
-382 MAALIEGW
+382 IAALIEGW

-444 TFFNYIADNESISQR
+444 TFFNYVATNESISQR

-471 IEELTNPSEFRKG
+471 IEEISNPSEFRKG

>member
-1 MLRLLQ
+1 MLYQPDYL
-7 IKLVLDW
+7 LDW
-14 ITSVSIPGGG
+14 KLSVSIPGGG

-29 FGDLNGFDFAKM
+29 FGDMNGFDFAKM

-55 ATGAGISPDAV
+55 ASGEGLSPNAV
-66 REMATLENDQ
+66 REMAALTNDESPS
-76 APTETEIA
+76 ASDIA
-84 AGLEALAVAQLW
+84 SGLEALAVAQLW
-96 LEPKTDFTAPLAPA
+96 LDPKTDFTAPLAPA
-110 QVWSRSQ
+110 QIWSRSQ
-117 WIDETLVGWCEIV
+117 WIDETLVGWCEVV

-139 AVSGAISGLTKEA
+139 AVSGAISGLATGA
-152 LGDNFGDSLGD
+152 FGDAFGDSLG
-163 QSGDQSGE
+163 GA
-171 QFGGSQ
+171 FGGMQ
-177 GDKSG
+177 GDEPENKNG
-182 NQNSNPF
+182 NPLN
-189 SSFGFGPPT
+189 SFGFGPAT
-198 NSNNSTNANNS
+198 NSENTGSTENNSS
-209 NNSNND
+209 NL
-215 DRDVNPMAGIFNQ
+215 NPMAGIFNQ

-261 IGIPLLVKNRPALI
+261 IGIPLLIKNRPALI
-275 ATNCNAWGA
+275 AANCSSWGA

-315 EYIANAIKSY
+315 EYITASIKSY

-330 VNVEKIQEGMSGMSG
+330 VNIEKIQEGMSGIAGTSG
-345 IAGIGTSPE
+345 LDGIGTSPE

-373 KSAILRLET
+373 KSALHRLET
-382 MAALIEGW
+382 IAALIEGW

-431 GLEISPRASRDAA
+431 GLEISPRSSRDAA
-444 TFFNYIADNESISQR
+444 TFFNYIATNESISQR

-471 IEELTNPSEFRKG
+471 IEEISNPSEFRKG

>member
-1 MLRLLQ
+1 MG
-7 IKLVLDW
+7 
-14 ITSVSIPGGG
+14 IPGGG

-29 FGDLNGFDFAKM
+29 FGDMSGFDFAKM

-55 ATGAGISPDAV
+55 ASGAGLSPDAV
-66 REMATLENDQ
+66 REMAALTNDQ
-76 APTETEIA
+76 SPSASEIA
-84 AGLEALAVAQLW
+84 SGLEALAVAQLW
-96 LEPKTDFTAPLAPA
+96 LDPKTDFTAPLAPA
-110 QVWSRSQ
+110 QIWSRSQ
-117 WIDETLVGWCEIV
+117 WIDETLVGWCEVV

-139 AVSGAISGLTKEA
+139 AVSGAISGLATDA
-152 LGDNFGDSLGD
+152 LGDAFGDSFGDSLG
-163 QSGDQSGE
+163 GA
-171 QFGGSQ
+171 FGSQ
-177 GDKSG
+177 GDEPG
-182 NQNSNPF
+182 NQNANPLN
-189 SSFGFGPPT
+189 SFGFGPPT
-198 NSNNSTNANNS
+198 NSDNSGNSENNNPQL
-209 NNSNND
+209 
-215 DRDVNPMAGIFNQ
+215 NPMARIFNQ

-244 LGETIKTT
+244 LGETIKST

-261 IGIPLLVKNRPALI
+261 IGIPLLANNRPALI
-275 ATNCNAWGA
+275 ATNCNSWGA

-315 EYIANAIKSY
+315 EYITASIKSY

-330 VNVEKIQEGMSGMSG
+330 VNIEKIQEGMSGIAGTSG
-345 IAGIGTSPE
+345 LDGIGTSPE

-373 KSAILRLET
+373 KSASHRLET
-382 MAALIEGW
+382 IAALIEGW

-444 TFFNYIADNESISQR
+444 TFFNYIATSESISQR

-471 IEELTNPSEFRKG
+471 IEEISNPSEFRKG

>member
-1 MLRLLQ
+1 M
-7 IKLVLDW
+7 
-14 ITSVSIPGGG
+14 SIPGGG

-29 FGDLNGFDFAKM
+29 FGDMSGFDFAKM

-55 ATGAGISPDAV
+55 ASGEGLSPDAV
-66 REMATLENDQ
+66 REMAALTNDQ
-76 APTETEIA
+76 SPSASEIA
-84 AGLEALAVAQLW
+84 SGLEALAVAQLW
-96 LEPKTDFTAPLAPA
+96 LDPKTDFTAPLAPA
-110 QVWSRSQ
+110 QIWSRSQ
-117 WIDETLVGWCEIV
+117 WIDETLVGWCEVV

-139 AVSGAISGLTKEA
+139 AVSGAISGLATDT
-152 LGDNFGDSLGD
+152 LGDAFGDSFGDSLG
-163 QSGDQSGE
+163 GA
-171 QFGGSQ
+171 FGSQ
-177 GDKSG
+177 GEEPG
-182 NQNSNPF
+182 NQNGNPLN
-189 SSFGFGPPT
+189 SFGFGPPT
-198 NSNNSTNANNS
+198 NSDNSGNTENNNPQL
-209 NNSNND
+209 
-215 DRDVNPMAGIFNQ
+215 NPMARIFNQ

-252 AGSVTGGAD
+252 AGSVTGGTD
-261 IGIPLLVKNRPALI
+261 IGIPLLANNRPALI
-275 ATNCNAWGA
+275 ASNCNSWGA

-315 EYIANAIKSY
+315 EYITAAIKSY

-330 VNVEKIQEGMSGMSG
+330 VNIEKIQEGMSGIAGSSG
-345 IAGIGTSPE
+345 LDGIGTSPE

-373 KSAILRLET
+373 KSALHRLET
-382 MAALIEGW
+382 IAALIEGW

-421 PMQKAFAALI
+421 PLQKAFAALI

-444 TFFNYIADNESISQR
+444 TFFNYLATNESISQR

-471 IEELTNPSEFRKG
+471 IEEISNPSEFRKG

>member
-1 MLRLLQ
+1 M
-7 IKLVLDW
+7 
-14 ITSVSIPGGG
+14 SIPGGG

-29 FGDLNGFDFAKM
+29 FGDMGGFDFAKM

-55 ATGAGISPDAV
+55 ATGSGISPDAV
-66 REMATLENDQ
+66 REMATLTNDK
-76 APTETEIA
+76 APSANEIS

-96 LEPKTDFTAPLAPA
+96 LDPKTDFTAPVAPA
-110 QVWSRSQ
+110 QIWSRSQ

-152 LGDNFGDSLGD
+152 LGDAFGDSFSD
-163 QSGDQSGE
+163 E
-171 QFGGSQ
+171 
-177 GDKSG
+177 SG
-182 NQNSNPF
+182 NQSSNPF

-198 NSNNSTNANNS
+198 NSDTSSNANNS
-209 NNSNND
+209 DNSD
-215 DRDVNPMAGIFNQ
+215 PKINPMAGIFNQ

-252 AGSVTGGAD
+252 AGTVTGGAD
-261 IGIPLLVKNRPALI
+261 IGIPLLTNNRPALI

-315 EYIANAIKSY
+315 EYVTNAIKSY

-330 VNVEKIQEGMSGMSG
+330 VNIEKIQEGMAGMAGMSE

-366 TDETPSQ
+366 TDETPAQ

-382 MAALIEGW
+382 IAALVEGW

-397 AALEHLPSLPA
+397 AALEHLPALPA

-444 TFFNYIADNESISQR
+444 TFFNYIATNESISQR
-459 DELWSSPELLPT
+459 DELWISPESLPT
-471 IEELTNPSEFRKG
+471 IEEITNPSAFRKG

>member
-1 MLRLLQ
+1 MLYQPDYL
-7 IKLVLDW
+7 LDW
-14 ITSVSIPGGG
+14 KLSVSIPGGG

-29 FGDLNGFDFAKM
+29 FGDMNGFDFAKM

-55 ATGAGISPDAV
+55 ASGEGLSPHAV
-66 REMATLENDQ
+66 REMAALTNDESPS
-76 APTETEIA
+76 ASDIA
-84 AGLEALAVAQLW
+84 SGLEALAVAQLW
-96 LEPKTDFTAPLAPA
+96 LDPKTDFTAPLAPA
-110 QVWSRSQ
+110 QIWSRSQ
-117 WIDETLVGWCEIV
+117 WIDETLVGWCEVV

-139 AVSGAISGLTKEA
+139 AVSGAISGLATGA
-152 LGDNFGDSLGD
+152 FGDAFGDSLG
-163 QSGDQSGE
+163 GA
-171 QFGGSQ
+171 FGGMQ
-177 GDKSG
+177 GDEPENKNG
-182 NQNSNPF
+182 NPLN
-189 SSFGFGPPT
+189 SFGFGPAT
-198 NSNNSTNANNS
+198 NSENTGSTENNSS
-209 NNSNND
+209 NL
-215 DRDVNPMAGIFNQ
+215 NPMAGIFNQ

-261 IGIPLLVKNRPALI
+261 IGIPLLIKNRPALI
-275 ATNCNAWGA
+275 AANCSSWGA

-315 EYIANAIKSY
+315 EYITASIKSY

-330 VNVEKIQEGMSGMSG
+330 VNIEKIQEGMSGIAGTSG
-345 IAGIGTSPE
+345 LDGIGTSPE

-373 KSAILRLET
+373 KSALHRLET
-382 MAALIEGW
+382 IAALIEGW

-431 GLEISPRASRDAA
+431 GLEISPRSSRDAA
-444 TFFNYIADNESISQR
+444 TFFNYIATNESISQR

-471 IEELTNPSEFRKG
+471 IEEISNPSEFRKG

>member
-1 MLRLLQ
+1 M
-7 IKLVLDW
+7 
-14 ITSVSIPGGG
+14 SIPGGG

-29 FGDLNGFDFAKM
+29 FGDMGGFDFAKM

-55 ATGAGISPDAV
+55 ATGSGISPDAV
-66 REMATLENDQ
+66 REMATLANDK
-76 APTETEIA
+76 APSANEITT
-84 AGLEALAVAQLW
+84 GLEALAVAQLW
-96 LEPKTDFTAPLAPA
+96 LDPKTDFTAPVAPA
-110 QVWSRSQ
+110 QIWSRSQ

-152 LGDNFGDSLGD
+152 LGDAFGDPLSD
-163 QSGDQSGE
+163 E
-171 QFGGSQ
+171 
-177 GDKSG
+177 SG

-198 NSNNSTNANNS
+198 NSDTSSNANNS
-209 NNSNND
+209 DNSD
-215 DRDVNPMAGIFNQ
+215 PKINPMAGIFNQ

-252 AGSVTGGAD
+252 AGTVTGGAD
-261 IGIPLLVKNRPALI
+261 IGIPLLTNNRPALI
-275 ATNCNAWGA
+275 ATNCNSWGA

-315 EYIANAIKSY
+315 EYITNAIKSY

-330 VNVEKIQEGMSGMSG
+330 VNIEKIQEGMAGMAGMSE

-366 TDETPSQ
+366 TDETPAQ

-382 MAALIEGW
+382 IAALVEGW
-390 IDEVSAS
+390 IDEISAS
-397 AALEHLPSLPA
+397 AALEHLPALPA

-444 TFFNYIADNESISQR
+444 TFFNYIATNESISQR
-459 DELWSSPELLPT
+459 DELWISPESLPT
-471 IEELTNPSEFRKG
+471 IEEITNPSAFRKG

>member
-1 MLRLLQ
+1 MLYQPDYL
-7 IKLVLDW
+7 LDW
-14 ITSVSIPGGG
+14 KLSVSIPGGG

-29 FGDLNGFDFAKM
+29 FGDMNGFDFAKM

-55 ATGAGISPDAV
+55 ASGEGLSPNAV
-66 REMATLENDQ
+66 REMAALTNDESPS
-76 APTETEIA
+76 ASDIA
-84 AGLEALAVAQLW
+84 SGLEALAVAQLW
-96 LEPKTDFTAPLAPA
+96 LDPKTDFTAPLAPA
-110 QVWSRSQ
+110 QIWSRSQ
-117 WIDETLVGWCEIV
+117 WIDETLVGWCEVV

-139 AVSGAISGLTKEA
+139 AVSGAISGLATGA
-152 LGDNFGDSLGD
+152 FGDAFGDSLG
-163 QSGDQSGE
+163 GA
-171 QFGGSQ
+171 FGGMQ
-177 GDKSG
+177 GDEPE
-182 NQNSNPF
+182 NQNGNPLN
-189 SSFGFGPPT
+189 SFGFGPAI
-198 NSNNSTNANNS
+198 NSENTGSTENNSS
-209 NNSNND
+209 NL
-215 DRDVNPMAGIFNQ
+215 NPMAGIFNQ

-261 IGIPLLVKNRPALI
+261 IGIPLLIKNRPALI
-275 ATNCNAWGA
+275 AANCSSWGA

-315 EYIANAIKSY
+315 EYITASIKSY

-330 VNVEKIQEGMSGMSG
+330 VNIEKIQEGMSGIAGTSG
-345 IAGIGTSPE
+345 LDGIGTSPE

-373 KSAILRLET
+373 KSALHRLET
-382 MAALIEGW
+382 IAALIEGW

-431 GLEISPRASRDAA
+431 GLEISPRSSRDAA
-444 TFFNYIADNESISQR
+444 TFFNYIATNESISQR
-459 DELWSSPELLPT
+459 DELWSSPELLPA
-471 IEELTNPSEFRKG
+471 IEEISNPSEFRKG

>member
-1 MLRLLQ
+1 M
-7 IKLVLDW
+7 
-14 ITSVSIPGGG
+14 SIPGGG

-29 FGDLNGFDFAKM
+29 FGDMGGFDFAKM

-55 ATGAGISPDAV
+55 ATGSGISPDAV
-66 REMATLENDQ
+66 REMATLTNDK
-76 APTETEIA
+76 APSANEITT
-84 AGLEALAVAQLW
+84 GLEALAVAQLW
-96 LEPKTDFTAPLAPA
+96 LDPKTDFTAPVAPA
-110 QVWSRSQ
+110 QIWSRSQ

-152 LGDNFGDSLGD
+152 LGDAFGDPLSD
-163 QSGDQSGE
+163 E
-171 QFGGSQ
+171 
-177 GDKSG
+177 SG

-198 NSNNSTNANNS
+198 NSDTSSNANNS
-209 NNSNND
+209 DNSD
-215 DRDVNPMAGIFNQ
+215 PKINPMAGIFNQ

-252 AGSVTGGAD
+252 AGTVTGGAD
-261 IGIPLLVKNRPALI
+261 IGIPLLTNNRPALI

-315 EYIANAIKSY
+315 EYITNAIKSY

-330 VNVEKIQEGMSGMSG
+330 VNIEKIQEGMSGMSVE
-345 IAGIGTSPE
+345 GIGTSPE

-366 TDETPSQ
+366 TDETPAQ

-382 MAALIEGW
+382 IAALVEGW
-390 IDEVSAS
+390 IDEISAS
-397 AALEHLPSLPA
+397 AALEHLPALPA

-444 TFFNYIADNESISQR
+444 TFFNYIATNESISQR
-459 DELWSSPELLPT
+459 DELWISPESLPT
-471 IEELTNPSEFRKG
+471 IEEITNPSAFRKG

>member
-1 MLRLLQ
+1 
-7 IKLVLDW
+7 
-14 ITSVSIPGGG
+14 
-24 FGAGD
+24 
-29 FGDLNGFDFAKM
+29 
-41 GEALSRLGRAISAN
+41 
-55 ATGAGISPDAV
+55 
-66 REMATLENDQ
+66 
-76 APTETEIA
+76 
-84 AGLEALAVAQLW
+84 
-96 LEPKTDFTAPLAPA
+96 
-110 QVWSRSQ
+110 
-117 WIDETLVGWCEIV
+117 
-130 APLAESLSG
+130 
-139 AVSGAISGLTKEA
+139 
-152 LGDNFGDSLGD
+152 
-163 QSGDQSGE
+163 
-171 QFGGSQ
+171 
-177 GDKSG
+177 
-182 NQNSNPF
+182 
-189 SSFGFGPPT
+189 
-198 NSNNSTNANNS
+198 
-209 NNSNND
+209 
-215 DRDVNPMAGIFNQ
+215 MAGIFSQ

-275 ATNCNAWGA
+275 AINCNAWGA

-296 LALREVAGVRL
+296 LALREVAGARL

-315 EYIANAIKSY
+315 EYITAAIKSY

-330 VNVEKIQEGMSGMSG
+330 VNVEKIQEGMSGITGASG
-345 IAGIGTSPE
+345 LDGIGTSPE

-373 KSAILRLET
+373 KSALHRLET
-382 MAALIEGW
+382 IAALIEGW

-444 TFFNYIADNESISQR
+444 TFFNYIATNESISQR

-471 IEELTNPSEFRKG
+471 IEEISNPSEFRKG

>member
-1 MLRLLQ
+1 M
-7 IKLVLDW
+7 
-14 ITSVSIPGGG
+14 SIPGGG

-29 FGDLNGFDFAKM
+29 FGNMGGFDFAKM

-55 ATGAGISPDAV
+55 ATGATGVTAGGISPDAV
-66 REMATLENDQ
+66 REMATLTNDK
-76 APTETEIA
+76 APSANEIS

-96 LEPKTDFTAPLAPA
+96 LDPKTDFTAPIAPA
-110 QVWSRSQ
+110 QIWSRSQ

-152 LGDNFGDSLGD
+152 LGDAFGDSLGD
-163 QSGDQSGE
+163 ESG
-171 QFGGSQ
+171 
-177 GDKSG
+177 K
-182 NQNSNPF
+182 QNSNPF
-189 SSFGFGPPT
+189 SSFGFGPPS
-198 NSNNSTNANNS
+198 NSENAK
-209 NNSNND
+209 ND
-215 DRDVNPMAGIFNQ
+215 DPKINPSAGNPMAGIFNQ

-252 AGSVTGGAD
+252 AGTVTGGAD
-261 IGIPLLVKNRPALI
+261 IGIPLLSNNRPALI
-275 ATNCNAWGA
+275 ATNCNLWGA

-315 EYIANAIKSY
+315 EHITAAIKSY

-330 VNVEKIQEGMSGMSG
+330 VNIEKIQDGMAGMAGMDGMSG
-345 IAGIGTSPE
+345 IAGIGASPE

-382 MAALIEGW
+382 IAALIEGW

-397 AALEHLPSLPA
+397 AALEHLPALPA

-444 TFFNYIADNESISQR
+444 TFFNYIATNESISQR
-459 DELWSSPELLPT
+459 DELWVSPESLPT
-471 IEELTNPSEFRKG
+471 IEEITNPSAFRKG

>member
-1 MLRLLQ
+1 M
-7 IKLVLDW
+7 
-14 ITSVSIPGGG
+14 SIPGGG

-29 FGDLNGFDFAKM
+29 FGDMGGFDFAKM

-55 ATGAGISPDAV
+55 ATGSGISPDAV
-66 REMATLENDQ
+66 REMATLTNDK
-76 APTETEIA
+76 APSANEITT
-84 AGLEALAVAQLW
+84 GLEALAVAQLW
-96 LEPKTDFTAPLAPA
+96 LDPKTDFTAPVAPA
-110 QVWSRSQ
+110 QIWSRSQ

-152 LGDNFGDSLGD
+152 LGDAFGDPLSD
-163 QSGDQSGE
+163 E
-171 QFGGSQ
+171 
-177 GDKSG
+177 SG

-198 NSNNSTNANNS
+198 NSDTSSNANNS
-209 NNSNND
+209 DNSD
-215 DRDVNPMAGIFNQ
+215 PKINPMAGIFNQ

-252 AGSVTGGAD
+252 AGTVTGGAD
-261 IGIPLLVKNRPALI
+261 IGIPLLTNNRPALI

-315 EYIANAIKSY
+315 EYITNAIKSY

-330 VNVEKIQEGMSGMSG
+330 VNIEKIQEGMAGMAGMSE

-366 TDETPSQ
+366 TDETPAQ

-382 MAALIEGW
+382 IAALVEGW
-390 IDEVSAS
+390 IDEISAS
-397 AALEHLPSLPA
+397 AALEHLPALPA

-444 TFFNYIADNESISQR
+444 TFFNYIATNESISQR
-459 DELWSSPELLPT
+459 DELWISPESLPT
-471 IEELTNPSEFRKG
+471 IEEITNPSAFRKG

>member
-1 MLRLLQ
+1 
-7 IKLVLDW
+7 
-14 ITSVSIPGGG
+14 VSIPGGG

-29 FGDLNGFDFAKM
+29 FGDMSGFDFAKM

-55 ATGAGISPDAV
+55 ASGAGLSPDAV
-66 REMATLENDQ
+66 REMAALTNDQ
-76 APTETEIA
+76 SPSASEIA
-84 AGLEALAVAQLW
+84 SGLEALAVAQLW
-96 LEPKTDFTAPLAPA
+96 LDPKTDFTAPLAPA
-110 QVWSRSQ
+110 QIWSRSQ
-117 WIDETLVGWCEIV
+117 WIDETLVGWCEVV

-139 AVSGAISGLTKEA
+139 AVSGAISGLATDA
-152 LGDNFGDSLGD
+152 LGDAFGDSFGDSLG
-163 QSGDQSGE
+163 GA
-171 QFGGSQ
+171 FGSQ
-177 GDKSG
+177 GDEPG
-182 NQNSNPF
+182 NQNANPLN
-189 SSFGFGPPT
+189 SFGFGPPT
-198 NSNNSTNANNS
+198 NSDNSGNSENNNPQL
-209 NNSNND
+209 
-215 DRDVNPMAGIFNQ
+215 NPMARIFNQ

-244 LGETIKTT
+244 LGETIKST

-261 IGIPLLVKNRPALI
+261 IGIPLLANNRPALI
-275 ATNCNAWGA
+275 ATNCNSWGA

-315 EYIANAIKSY
+315 EYITAAIKSY

-330 VNVEKIQEGMSGMSG
+330 VNIEKIQEGMSGIAGSSG
-345 IAGIGTSPE
+345 LDGIGTSPE

-373 KSAILRLET
+373 KSALHRLET
-382 MAALIEGW
+382 IAALIEGW

-397 AALEHLPSLPA
+397 AAIEHLPSLPA

-421 PMQKAFAALI
+421 PLQKAFAALI

-444 TFFNYIADNESISQR
+444 TFFNYIATNESISQR

-471 IEELTNPSEFRKG
+471 IEEISNPSEFRKG